1 MSLYDRIS
9 HLYDELFPTSPATI
23 AAIEALI
30 PAGADKRILDL
41 GAATGG
47 HAKAFA
53 ERGWDTL
60 GIELNADMALRAAA
74 RAHVVQGSM
83 LDAESIVRQD
93 YGIAVRFG
101 AALCLGNTLPHII
114 PEAVPAFF
122 AMVRGLLA
130 PGAPFVIQTL
140 NYAHPDI
147 KPGFAFPP
155 IETGRFRFERRYEAS
170 GLPGTLSFVT
180 TLTEGTSVASDAT
193 VLHAMAPDTIEY
205 WLRGAGFRKVE
216 RWSGWDRAPF
226 DAARDRYAVTVAR

>member
-9 HLYDELFPTSPATI
+9 HFYDELFPVSSATI
-23 AAIEALI
+23 TAIEALI
-30 PAGADKRILDL
+30 PEGADKRILDL

-60 GIELNADMALRAAA
+60 GIELSSDMARLAAS
-74 RAHVVQGSM
+74 RAHVVQGSI
-83 LDAESIVRQD
+83 LDAEAIVRQD
-93 YGIAVRFG
+93 YGIAARFG
-101 AALCLGNTLPHII
+101 AALCLGNTLPHLI

-122 AMVRGLLA
+122 TMVRGLLV
-130 PGAPFVIQTL
+130 PGAPFIIQTL

-147 KPGFAFPP
+147 GPGFVFPP
-155 IETGRFRFERRYEAS
+155 IETERFRLERRYEAS
-170 GLPGTLSFVT
+170 AARGTLSFVT
-180 TLTEGTSVASDAT
+180 TLTEGKVVANDIT

-205 WLRGAGFRKVE
+205 WLRGAGFKRIE

-226 DAARDRYAVTVAR
+226 DMSRDRYAVTVAR